1 MQDIGLVSLF
11 TIKVLLQFDQVKI
24 NIYIGFLRIFSRLSR
39 RLLLAISK
47 TIVLIIRVYII
58 SF

>member
-1 MQDIGLVSLF
+1 MQDISLVFFLAIEVS
-11 TIKVLLQFDQVKI
+11 LQFDQVEI
-24 NIYIGFLRIFSRLSR
+24 DIYIGFLRIFSRSSR
-39 RLLLAISK
+39 KLLLVISK